1 MNEID
6 TQKLTAENVTTADLT
21 KIKPL
26 YEQFN
31 MVQKQLRESVKD
43 PELLKK
49 EGSDEEDSS
58 NTFKRREIEDFVDT
72 STKFKT
78 SVIAF
83 IDRVE
88 KNEKIDAFKL
98 EHKFPMYN
106 EAGSPEQLNKL
117 ISELVKDY
125 NQSNR

>member
-1 MNEID
+1 M
-6 TQKLTAENVTTADLT
+6 
-21 KIKPL
+21 
-26 YEQFN
+26 
-31 MVQKQLRESVKD
+31 
-43 PELLKK
+43 
-49 EGSDEEDSS
+49 
-58 NTFKRREIEDFVDT
+58 DT

-83 IDRVE
+83 IDRVV